1 MTLEQIKQER
11 QAFED
16 FMRSQNNDDR
26 LELDADGSYADISI
40 EYAWSGWIGRASK
53 EAETHRS

>member
-16 FMRSQNNDDR
+16 FVRSQNNDDR

-40 EYAWSGWIGRASK
+40 DYAWIGWMGRAHK
-53 EAETHRS
+53 DEVAL

>member
-11 QAFED
+11 KAFEE
-16 FMRSQNNDDR
+16 FMRSQNDGDR

-40 EYAWSGWIGRASK
+40 EYAWSGWLGRASK
-53 EAETHRS
+53 EAALA

>member
-16 FMRSQNNDDR
+16 FMRIQNDGDR

-40 EYAWSGWIGRASK
+40 EDGY
-53 EAETHRS
+53 